1 MHRRAKFAAISL
13 GLIVFILPVVA
24 APPMQEA
31 MAEYKSGHYPAAL
44 QRFEQLEKQ
53 YPNSA
58 MVHYYAGLCKQGMGQ
73 INDAKNEYQWVSEH
87 GDPQL
92 KGLADTGLSHL
103 GKYSSTVAGNGSTPP
118 PPPPTTKAGTAD
130 KADKTAGK
138 TMASA
143 AGATAGK
150 SRIKRI
156 VAFMTTWDRN
166 CNIFQPVF
174 DDTKSQAQFKDIQFV
189 KVDFEENA
197 ELAKKYAVTSV
208 PTIVYLDEK
217 DKILDTSTTAPSA
230 TEAFADKIRQLN
242 EKK

>member
-1 MHRRAKFAAISL
+1 MHRRAKFAAISV
-13 GLIVFILPVVA
+13 GLIVFILPVLA
-24 APPMQEA
+24 APAMQEA
-31 MAEYKSGHYPAAL
+31 MAEYKSGHYAPAL

-103 GKYSSTVAGNGSTPP
+103 GKYSSSVAGNPSAPP
-118 PPPPTTKAGTAD
+118 PPPPAAKPD
-130 KADKTAGK
+130 KAAGK
-138 TMASA
+138 TMAAVPGA

-150 SRIKRI
+150 QKVKRV
-156 VAFMTTWDRN
+156 VAFVTNWDRN

-174 DDTKSQAQFKDIQFV
+174 DETKSQPQFKDIQFV
-189 KVDFEENA
+189 RVDFDENA
-197 ELAKKYAVTSV
+197 ELAKKYGVTAV

-217 DKILDTSTTAPSA
+217 DKVLDTSTTAPSA
-230 TEAFADKIRQLN
+230 SEAFADKIKQVN